1 MRRKFNMQEVKTK
14 TQVDMAYREYQEFM
28 QISNMPSYFFR
39 YVKQNGTTIAE
50 ERFENNKYNLI
61 IADTLCTTHKD
72 AAKGILFH
80 EFTHIFDEEELV
92 MTYGLSHDDRN
103 TPYVYKEIHAEQI
116 RTLYL
121 LGCKTVNDIKSI
133 SKDSKTFSFKN
144 KFYNIY
150 DYIMEYKKELL
161 ENINII
167 EQVKTMGSKIDMQEF
182 SNILTRIFGYIAT
195 SSVYLKYCD
204 TNAYN
209 DLDIPFVYD
218 YYNYGLNTFLKECV
232 KNPIG
237 YHTKEL
243 IEAMGKWRLL
253 VFVHFGK
260 NLELIDF
267 H

>member
-1 MRRKFNMQEVKTK
+1 MRKQFNMQEAKTK
-14 TQVDMAYREYQEFM
+14 TQVDMAYREYQQFM
-28 QISNMPSYFFR
+28 QTSNMPSYIFQ
-39 YVKQNGTTIAE
+39 YIKQNGTTIAE
-50 ERFENNKYNLI
+50 ERYENNEYNLI
-61 IADTLCTTHKD
+61 IADTLCTTYKEN
-72 AAKGILFH
+72 AKSILFH

-92 MTYGLSHDDRN
+92 KTYGFSHDDRN

-121 LGCKTVNDIKSI
+121 LGCKTVNDIENI
-133 SKDSKTFSFKN
+133 DKDRVTFSFK
-144 KFYNIY
+144 KKSYNIY

-161 ENINII
+161 ENIKII
-167 EQVKTMGSKIDMQEF
+167 ELARTTGYKIAMQEF
-182 SNILTRIFGYIAT
+182 SNILTRIFCYIAT

-204 TNAYN
+204 N
-209 DLDIPFVYD
+209 DVYDDIDIQPVYD

-243 IEAMGKWRLL
+243 VEAMGKWRML

-260 NLELIDF
+260 DMELIDF
-267 H
+267 K